1 MPGENAMTNARIVT
15 DGLGREMLALGSPG
29 GDRYLDPR
37 LVVVRMSDL
46 RVLIAH
52 AGGLRALDAGEAAM
66 VRLLD
71 LPPGADVRI
80 GGAL

>member
-1 MPGENAMTNARIVT
+1 MSEENAMTNAKIVT
-15 DGLGREMLALGSPG
+15 DGLGREMLALSSAS

-66 VRLLD
+66 ATLLD